1 MLRDPE
7 LNDAYQQLHL
17 FLPPSGRLDTKD
29 SRIILSLLL
38 ALRAID
44 RLNARIH
51 GLAADLTNRV

>member
-7 LNDAYQQLHL
+7 LNGAYQQLQL

-29 SRIILSLLL
+29 GRVILSILL

-51 GLAADLTNRV
+51 DLAADLTNRV